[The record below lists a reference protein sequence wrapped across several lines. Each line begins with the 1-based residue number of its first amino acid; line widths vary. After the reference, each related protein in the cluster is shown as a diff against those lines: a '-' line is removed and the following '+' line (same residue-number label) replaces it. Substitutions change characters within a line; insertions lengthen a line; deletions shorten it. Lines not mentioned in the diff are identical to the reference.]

1 MQYQKNRL
9 RNLLVGFTLLLLA
22 FFIYTQYRTFLNNI
36 TIARKQ
42 LQLNTLQGRIL
53 YLDEALIMS
62 ARTFVLTKDQQWNL
76 RYRKLAAEFY
86 SSISQFYTLFP
97 GPIEGKKELDASMS
111 SLMNMQLKAFDLV
124 HAERP
129 EEAKSLLF
137 GEEYKK
143 QQEVYASGLKQL
155 TTSLDQAVNGLME
168 QHYTQAKRTTLIRG
182 IIVILIIF
190 SWTWFNRVSR
200 KWRREIEKVNH
211 KRTEEAIASAEKLK
225 NANDQ
230 LQLVSAHLQEVREK
244 ERLNLASEINEEL
257 GQQIAVMQV
266 RIADIQKS
274 MQDAERSGIAE
285 LQQVSGQLDDAMQ
298 FLRKLAT
305 DVYPLVLRDFG
316 LIEALEWESERLSNQ
331 FVKVKFLSEIEDIQV
346 DQRTATHLFRSYQEK
361 LKSLIGSGATEII
374 CTLRLEDN
382 LLELAI
388 HDNATPDMV
397 TESKT
402 MEDMVIKERLRS
414 IQGHS
419 IIDSSPVEGNSFT
432 ISIPHKLDQ

>member
-1 MQYQKNRL
+1 MGEGWMIIHKYLIFSIYGSSTKPLHSTASIFSFNDKLYVCCGTILYLAYWPVQLFERRLRIDLAGHSFQNQNCCKMQYQKNRL

-124 HAERP
+124 HAGRP
-129 EEAKSLLF
+129 EAAKSLLF

-266 RIADIQKS
+266 RIADIQTS

-298 FLRKLAT
+298 F
-305 DVYPLVLRDFG
+305 
-316 LIEALEWESERLSNQ
+316 
-331 FVKVKFLSEIEDIQV
+331 
-346 DQRTATHLFRSYQEK
+346 
-361 LKSLIGSGATEII
+361 
-374 CTLRLEDN
+374 
-382 LLELAI
+382 
-388 HDNATPDMV
+388 
-397 TESKT
+397 
-402 MEDMVIKERLRS
+402 
-414 IQGHS
+414 
-419 IIDSSPVEGNSFT
+419 
-432 ISIPHKLDQ
+432 

>member
-9 RNLLVGFTLLLLA
+9 RNLLVGFTVLLLA

-62 ARTFVLTKDQQWNL
+62 ARTFVLTKDPQWNQ
-76 RYRKLAAEFY
+76 RYRKLSAEFY

-97 GPIEGKKELDASMS
+97 GPIEGKRELDASMS
-111 SLMNMQLKAFDLV
+111 SLMNMQLQAFDLV
-124 HAERP
+124 SAGRP

-143 QQEVYASGLKQL
+143 QQEVYSSGLRQL
-155 TTSLDQAVNGLME
+155 TTSLDQAVNDLMD
-168 QHYTQAKRTTLIRG
+168 QHYIQAKRTTLIRG
-182 IIVILIIF
+182 IIVILIILT
-190 SWTWFNRVSR
+190 WTWFTRVSR

-211 KRTEEAIASAEKLK
+211 TRTEEAIASAEKLK
-225 NANDQ
+225 SANDQ
-230 LQLVSAHLQEVREK
+230 LQQISAHLQEVREK
-244 ERLNLASEINEEL
+244 ERLALASEINEEL
-257 GQQIAVMQV
+257 GQQIAVMQL
-266 RIADIQKS
+266 RIGAIQKTMNGGDQS
-274 MQDAERSGIAE
+274 RNAE
-285 LQQVSGQLDDAMQ
+285 LQQVSLQLGEAMQ

-305 DVYPLVLRDFG
+305 DVYPLVLRDLG
-316 LIEALEWESERLSNQ
+316 LVEALEWESERVSNQ

-346 DQRTATHLFRSYQEK
+346 DERTATLLFRSYQEK
-361 LKSLIGSGATEII
+361 LQSLIGSGATEIMS
-374 CTLRLEDN
+374 TLRLENN

-388 HDNATPDMV
+388 HDNATHDMDP
-397 TESKT
+397 ENKT